1 MKTGISV
8 YDEAVGDKV
17 GTSKIA
23 SWEAIRRTMTSRVV
37 YSVPIFVTPAIFNFL
52 LQKANLLPKKMG
64 PTRVILECMGVGLG
78 LYIAMPVNCALY
90 P

>member
-1 MKTGISV
+1 MKDPETEEDLGM
-8 YDEAVGDKV
+8 
-17 GTSKIA
+17 SKIA
-23 SWEAIRRTMTSRVV
+23 AKTAITSTALSRAV
-37 YSVPIFVTPAIFNFL
+37 YAVPMFFVPALCNMAL
-52 LQKANLLPKKMG
+52 TKANLLPKNMG